1 MTDEPLS
8 SKQKV
13 ALLHTENNSNT
24 VDVQQ
29 ALSIKDEQFTA
40 DMLKTSSSAI
50 GIMAA
55 GIGPQRL
62 VERHGLENLMDFRE
76 LEFDAIDLVAS
87 TKFTSEL
94 IRIFGAREVIGAF
107 LTTPGDAVVLSGS
120 QAAVQLGITTSQ
132 LLMQCAGAPL
142 EAKNVIQQLNPR
154 ESCLQG
160 VPFSVVA
167 DTGMRALAFA
177 ELGLMGDTVR
187 QQMGLTTDQTRLL
200 GFV

>member
-1 MTDEPLS
+1 MADEPLS
-8 SKQKV
+8 AKQKV
-13 ALLHTENNSNT
+13 AILHTESNGST
-24 VDVQQ
+24 VDVKQ

-40 DMLKTSSSAI
+40 EMLKIRSSAI

-62 VERHGLENLMDFRE
+62 VECHGLDNLMDFRE
-76 LEFDAIDLVAS
+76 LEFDAVDLVAS

-94 IRIFGAREVIGAF
+94 IRIFGAQEVIGAF
-107 LTTPGDAVVLSGS
+107 LTTAGDAVVLAGS

-132 LLMQCAGAPL
+132 MLMQCAGAPL
-142 EAKNVIQQLNPR
+142 EAKNVVQQLNPR

-160 VPFSVVA
+160 VPFSVIA
-167 DTGMRALAFA
+167 DSGMRALAFA

-187 QQMGLTTDQTRLL
+187 QQMGLTTNQTRLL